1 MRIPSQDILNIIAQ
15 FDNKHMSEK
24 ELSDWAVEQL
34 EKGIETESLVLL
46 AGMTPL
52 EYADALELLK
62 KAVSEMGY
70 TWPLQKVIKLTYAR
84 IIADQIA
91 TGEIHPNQGCAIIG
105 EINHILDWPEELS
118 TFGLLSHDQTGHENV
133 GITSESEIPEIIS
146 AAKELLKIELRF

>member
-1 MRIPSQDILNIIAQ
+1 
-15 FDNKHMSEK
+15 MSEK

-70 TWPLQKVIKLTYAR
+70 TWPLQKVMKLTYAR

-118 TFGLLSHDQTGHENV
+118 KHLVFFHTIKLAMKMLG
-133 GITSESEIPEIIS
+133 
-146 AAKELLKIELRF
+146 